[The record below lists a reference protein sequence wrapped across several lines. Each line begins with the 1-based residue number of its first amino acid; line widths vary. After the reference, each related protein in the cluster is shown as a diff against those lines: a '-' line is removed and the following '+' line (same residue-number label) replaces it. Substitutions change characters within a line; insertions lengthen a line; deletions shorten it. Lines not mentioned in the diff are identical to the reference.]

1 MEKNRRWLNYLSKKE
16 NLTSVGRAVLI
27 GLLGGVGVWLF
38 KLLINLFNLLAFG
51 EVEKLLAPLGGWS
64 VAILPV
70 LGGIGV
76 GLIAYY
82 LIGAERL
89 HGTAAIME
97 STAWNGNEKEPGNIF
112 QFFHPV
118 FLRLLPH
125 DKLRFVY

>member
-1 MEKNRRWLNYLSKKE
+1 M
-16 NLTSVGRAVLI
+16 I

-51 EVEKLLAPLGGWS
+51 EVEKLLAPLGSWS

-82 LIGAERL
+82 LIGA
-89 HGTAAIME
+89 
-97 STAWNGNEKEPGNIF
+97 
-112 QFFHPV
+112 
-118 FLRLLPH
+118 
-125 DKLRFVY
+125 